1 MTPTRSLP
9 VTARP
14 IRRGALVAV
23 LATLLVAGPA
33 AAHPFFDPDEVP
45 VDSIAEVTLDLA
57 HGCGLADDNGH
68 AHADDGDEEP
78 TREVAVEV
86 PAAVAWIEPAEA
98 DGWELEIERGDDGRA
113 EVLVYTA
120 EEGTDEPAPQF
131 DLELVVRGEEGDEL
145 HWRIL
150 QACDE
155 TTYRWVGTEEE
166 PAEDPAVTMTLA
178 AADPDAP
185 PPPEA
190 EAAVEE
196 PEADEAAPEEEPADV
211 LDEQVEDEEA
221 DEEDVVADEDDGGMP
236 GWLLIVVLV
245 ATLGIAALVLLVRT
259 RDQDGDQGDTA
270 A

>member
-1 MTPTRSLP
+1 

-57 HGCGLADDNGH
+57 HGCGLEDDNGH
-68 AHADDGDEEP
+68 SHGDGTDEEP

-86 PAAVAWIEPAEA
+86 PAAVAWIEPAEPE
-98 DGWELEIERGDDGRA
+98 GWELDVERDDDGRA

-120 EEGTDEPAPQF
+120 GEGTDEPAPRF
-131 DLELVVRGEEGDEL
+131 DLELVVRGDEGDEL
-145 HWRIL
+145 HWRIM
-150 QACDE
+150 QACDD

-166 PAEDPAVTMTLA
+166 PAEDPAVTMVLA

-190 EAAVEE
+190 EETLDE
-196 PEADEAAPEEEPADV
+196 PDGDEPGADEVEPDEEPADE
-211 LDEQVEDEEA
+211 LEEDTAEPA
-221 DEEDVVADEDDGGMP
+221 DEEDLVADEDGMP

-245 ATLGIAALVLLVRT
+245 ATLGIAALVLLVRN
-259 RDQDGDQGDTA
+259 RDAEDGDQGTA
-270 A
+270 ST

>member
-1 MTPTRSLP
+1 M
-9 VTARP
+9 TARP

-45 VDSIAEVTLDLA
+45 VDSIAEVTLDIA
-57 HGCGLADDNGH
+57 HGCFANGDEGH
-68 AHADDGDEEP
+68 SHGDAEDEEP

-86 PAAVAWIEPAEA
+86 PGAVAWIEPAEP
-98 DGWELEIERGDDGRA
+98 DGWELEIERDDDGRA

-155 TTYRWVGTEEE
+155 TTYRWVGTDEE

-190 EAAVEE
+190 EEAFEE
-196 PEADEAAPEEEPADV
+196 PGIDEVEPEDEPAEV
-211 LDEQVEDEEA
+211 LDEEAEDDEA
-221 DEEDVVADEDDGGMP
+221 DEEDFVADEDEGGMP
-236 GWLLIVVLV
+236 GWLLIVVLL
-245 ATLGIAALVLLVRT
+245 AALGVAALVLLVRT
-259 RDQDGDQGDTA
+259 GGEDGEEGATSA
-270 A
+270 

>member
-1 MTPTRSLP
+1 M
-9 VTARP
+9 TARP

-45 VDSIAEVTLDLA
+45 VDSIGEVTLDLA
-57 HGCGLADDNGH
+57 HGCGLEDDNGH
-68 AHADDGDEEP
+68 SHGDDADEEP

-86 PAAVAWIEPAEA
+86 PAAVAWIEPAET
-98 DGWELEIERGDDGRA
+98 DGWELEVERADDGRA
-113 EVLVYTA
+113 EVIVYRA
-120 EEGTDEPAPQF
+120 EDGTDEPAPQF

-145 HWRIL
+145 HWRIM

-155 TTYRWVGTEEE
+155 TTYRWVGTDEE
-166 PAEDPAVTMTLA
+166 PAEDPAVTMMLA

-190 EAAVEE
+190 EEGFEE
-196 PEADEAAPEEEPADV
+196 PEDEEVEPDEELAEV
-211 LDEQVEDEEA
+211 LDEEFEDEEA
-221 DEEDVVADEDDGGMP
+221 EEEEEDFVADEDGGAMP

-245 ATLGIAALVLLVRT
+245 ATLGIAGLVLLVRT
-259 RDQDGDQGDTA
+259 RDEDGEEGA
-270 A
+270 ASQ

>member
-1 MTPTRSLP
+1 

-23 LATLLVAGPA
+23 LAALLVAGPA

-45 VDSIAEVTLDLA
+45 VDSIAEVTLDIA
-57 HGCGLADDNGH
+57 HGCGLQDDNGH
-68 AHADDGDEEP
+68 SHGDGDEEP

-86 PAAVAWIEPAEA
+86 PAAVAWIEPDEP
-98 DGWELEIERGDDGRA
+98 DGWELEIERADDGRA
-113 EVLVYTA
+113 EVLVYRA

-131 DLELVVRGEEGDEL
+131 DLELVVRGDEGDEL
-145 HWRIL
+145 HWRIM

-155 TTYRWVGTEEE
+155 ATYRWVGTEEE
-166 PAEDPAVTMTLA
+166 PAEDPAVTMALA

-190 EAAVEE
+190 EDGFEE
-196 PEADEAAPEEEPADV
+196 PAAEEAEPEEELAAD
-211 LDEQVEDEEA
+211 LAEDAEDAEAEEA
-221 DEEDVVADEDDGGMP
+221 DEEDFVADEDEGAMP

-259 RDQDGDQGDTA
+259 RDGEDGQGDATST
-270 A
+270 

>member
-1 MTPTRSLP
+1 M
-9 VTARP
+9 TARP

-23 LATLLVAGPA
+23 LATLLIAGPA

-57 HGCGLADDNGH
+57 HGCGLEDDNGH
-68 AHADDGDEEP
+68 SHGNDADEEP

-86 PAAVAWIEPAEA
+86 PTAVAWIEAEEP
-98 DGWELEIERGDDGRA
+98 DGWELDVERDDDGRA
-113 EVLVYTA
+113 EVLVYLA

-131 DLELVVRGEEGDEL
+131 DLELVVRGDEGDEL
-145 HWRIL
+145 HWRVM

-155 TTYRWVGTEEE
+155 MTYRWVGTEEE

-178 AADPDAP
+178 AADPDSP

-190 EAAVEE
+190 EDDG
-196 PEADEAAPEEEPADV
+196 EAP
-211 LDEQVEDEEA
+211 EDEEA
-221 DEEDVVADEDDGGMP
+221 EPEDDPAEEAEEPQDEIAEPADQQDLVAEEDGGAMP

-245 ATLGIAALVLLVRT
+245 ATLGVAALVLFART
-259 RDQDGDQGDTA
+259 RDDKDGEGGTGTA
-270 A
+270 